1 MINTIEIYTD
11 GACLGNPGDG
21 GFAWV
26 LITEDRRIE
35 HSEYVPDTTNNRM
48 ELMAVISVLQYF
60 EKNKKSNKKYLLK
73 IYTDSN
79 LIVQSISQNWL
90 QSWAKNNWIKAD
102 KKPVKNKELWVELYR
117 LLNLFD
123 VEFIWVKGHNGDKYN
138 EICDKLAKTA
148 AESKNLVYHQS
159 YTAAPN
165 NNSIETKD
173 LQIENNEAQK
183 KNQFN
188 FKLLKDGNLIIEQ
201 NTKFDFI
208 KKSNSIV
215 INRDNIEE
223 FKNQLEKFVKNL

>member
-102 KKPVKNKELWVELYR
+102 KKPVKNIELWVELYR

-165 NNSIETKD
+165 NSSIEIKD